1 MKAFATIYKE
11 FLLLIRDPGGMAL
24 IFIMPL
30 ALVIVMA
37 LVQDAPFRDYQELKL
52 EVLFVDQDK
61 DSLSA
66 KVMHAFK
73 ASPNVRLIIK
83 SDTIEAKKLVQA
95 GKFKAAIVLP
105 ENASTDLRRKTKQ
118 LISNV
123 FANFGLPAERD
134 PAELPIIDI
143 KIFFDPA
150 IKSNYK
156 QTLSSAVEKIAA
168 NVQTEWVLD
177 ELQQQLSE
185 GRSETPERITFDI
198 TKILRVNQRYASE
211 NRYQGLVLNSV
222 QHNVPAWTMFAM
234 FFILYPLA
242 GNFIKEREEGSTL
255 RLRLISG
262 SQWPVITGKFS
273 FYFLICLVQFLLMIA
288 VGIYVMPWLGLTKLV
303 LGSNPLGILV
313 TACSVAMA
321 ATGYGVL
328 IGVYFRTPQQ
338 ALSFGS
344 VSVVIL
350 SAIGGV
356 WVPVYVMPELLQDI
370 SRFSP
375 MSWGLESFNDLFL
388 RQASISAILPN
399 VLRLMGFALAA
410 LGASV
415 VIHKSRTVV

>member
-1 MKAFATIYKE
+1 MKVLATIYKE

-30 ALVIVMA
+30 VLVMVMA
-37 LVQDAPFRDYQELKL
+37 LVQDAPFRDYQEVKL
-52 EVLFVDQDK
+52 EVLFVDQDR

-66 KVMHAFK
+66 KVMKAFE
-73 ASPNVRLIIK
+73 ASPNVTLILK
-83 SDTIEAKKLVQA
+83 SDTAQSKKLVQA

-105 ENASTDLRRKTKQ
+105 ANASADLRRKTKQ
-118 LISNV
+118 LISQV
-123 FANFGLPAERD
+123 FSNFGLPAEVD
-134 PAELPIIDI
+134 SAKLPVIDI

-150 IKSNYK
+150 IKANYK
-156 QTLSSAVEKIAA
+156 QALSSAVEKIAA

-185 GRSETPERITFDI
+185 GREERP
-198 TKILRVNQRYASE
+198 KIRFELSSIMRIEHRYASE
-211 NRYQGLVLNSV
+211 SKNQGIMLNSV

-262 SQWPVITGKFS
+262 SQWPVIAGKFA
-273 FYFLICLVQFLLMIA
+273 FYFLVCLLQFLLMIA
-288 VGIYVMPWLGLTKLV
+288 VGIYIMPLLGLTKLT
-303 LGSNPLGILV
+303 LGNNLFGILI

-328 IGVYFRTPQQ
+328 IGVYFKTHQQ

-356 WVPVYVMPELLQDI
+356 WVPVYVMPEILQTV

-388 RQASISAILPN
+388 RQASIPTILPN
-399 VLRLMGFALAA
+399 VLRLIGFALIA
-410 LGASV
+410 LTASV
-415 VIHKSRTVV
+415 IIHRSRTVV